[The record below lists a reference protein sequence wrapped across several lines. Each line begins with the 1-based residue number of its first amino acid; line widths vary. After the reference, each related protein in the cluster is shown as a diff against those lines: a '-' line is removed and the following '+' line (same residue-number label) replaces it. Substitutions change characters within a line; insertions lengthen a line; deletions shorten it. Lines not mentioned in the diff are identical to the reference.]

1 MTAARSAPRS
11 DPANNH
17 DFRPSAKSREQ
28 GAFRGVVV
36 AEADAAV
43 FKEANEG
50 RPTCEHVEAPLLA
63 GRQAFGG
70 GRAVDLALAVEERV
84 DTSDGLQRDR
94 RDRRRRLAPSSV
106 GGDISQLEEFPPR
119 VAPAQR
125 LDDRTRRPVGKIEAI
140 VAVTGGLAFE
150 PHVSAISGSR
160 SRVHRNDA

>member
-50 RPTCEHVEAPLLA
+50 RPTCEHVVDRRCDRGRGARAWPARGIQSSSAATSGRLLSWRVARRSEADGPLISRSLSKSA
-63 GRQAFGG
+63 SIRLTASNAIGEIGA
-70 GRAVDLALAVEERV
+70 AVLLRRALA
-84 DTSDGLQRDR
+84 
-94 RDRRRRLAPSSV
+94 
-106 GGDISQLEEFPPR
+106 
-119 VAPAQR
+119 
-125 LDDRTRRPVGKIEAI
+125 
-140 VAVTGGLAFE
+140 
-150 PHVSAISGSR
+150 AISANSKNFRRAWLQHSASTIGPGAR
-160 SRVHRNDA
+160 SGR

>member
-1 MTAARSAPRS
+1 MKDGQRVSMWSIAVATASRRESLARSRHPVLERR
-11 DPANNH
+11 DQ
-17 DFRPSAKSREQ
+17 R
-28 GAFRGVVV
+28 
-36 AEADAAV
+36 
-43 FKEANEG
+43 
-50 RPTCEHVEAPLLA
+50 EAPLLA

-140 VAVTGGLAFE
+140 VAVTGGLALE